1 MFFSIKGCL
10 GVILVK
16 MFLVCNVFVDGTSI
30 ENDLLD
36 SCNYLWMECACLID
50 DSSKNTF
57 WENVFVKSTVEML
70 LNAFLVS
77 V

>member
-57 WENVFVKSTVEML
+57 
-70 LNAFLVS
+70 
-77 V
+77 